1 MSERYG
7 TILPQ
12 LSQVIRQS
20 SAIDISQSSPID
32 SPESVYRGKGRALNL
47 ASWFHV
53 KHNERVIQ
61 RVSRETFDKTAFH
74 VKHSVHL
81 EMTVCGAGG

>member
-12 LSQVIRQS
+12 FSQVIRQP
-20 SAIDISQSSPID
+20 SAIDISQPSPID
-32 SPESVYRGKGRALNL
+32 SPESMYRGQGKALNL

-74 VKHSVHL
+74 MKHRAHL

>member
-1 MSERYG
+1 MDAWALRNEFHSALDNY
-7 TILPQ
+7 
-12 LSQVIRQS
+12 
-20 SAIDISQSSPID
+20 SAISSQCSPID
-32 SPESVYRGKGRALNL
+32 SLESMYRGQGRALNL

-74 VKHSVHL
+74 VKHRVHL

>member
-12 LSQVIRQS
+12 FSQVIRQP
-20 SAIDISQSSPID
+20 SAIDVSPSSPID
-32 SPESVYRGKGRALNL
+32 SLESVYRGQGRALNL

-61 RVSRETFDKTAFH
+61 RVSRETLDRDAFH

>member
-1 MSERYG
+1 MPERYG

-12 LSQVIRQS
+12 LSQVIRQPG
-20 SAIDISQSSPID
+20 AIDISPSSPID
-32 SPESVYRGKGRALNL
+32 SLESMYRGQERALNL

-61 RVSRETFDKTAFH
+61 RVSRDTFDKTAFH